1 MKKAFYIFY
10 GISYIVLFLL
20 IPCLAM
26 AVEFKWDANPP
37 EENVIG
43 YIVYW
48 HETND
53 PITVYN
59 LNVGNVTEISF
70 DEQVLEPNTEY
81 TFWVTAYNSVDESGS
96 SNTVTWTRD
105 DFTPQTFEGTIL
117 SENNEPTQIFVGPG
131 AKFASIDSPKNLRI
145 FVD

>member
-43 YIVYW
+43 YIAYW

-81 TFWVTAYNSVDESGS
+81 TFWVTAYNSVDESGP

-105 DFTPQTFEGTIL
+105 DFTPQTFEGIIL

-131 AKFASIDSPKNLRI
+131 VVITFTVR
-145 FVD
+145 